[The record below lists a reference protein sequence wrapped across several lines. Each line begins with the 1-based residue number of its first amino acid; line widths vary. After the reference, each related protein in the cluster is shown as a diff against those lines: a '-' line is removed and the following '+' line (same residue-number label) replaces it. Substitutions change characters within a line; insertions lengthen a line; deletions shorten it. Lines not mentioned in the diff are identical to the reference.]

1 MEPWFAMFHVAY
13 AIALPGLAREI
24 PDWLTLVLTLG
35 RGPVLV

>member
-1 MEPWFAMFHVAY
+1 MEPWFSMFHVALV
-13 AIALPGLAREI
+13 IALPGLAKES